1 MMKEECDYISY
12 HGKVTNIRDN
22 VDKDYIY
29 FDIGQFEFFID
40 NNGNNRVRPTY
51 FSARVIKKINKY
63 LKMSLNMDV
72 IVKGIPKAYVDK
84 KGYRQNYIHITE
96 INNIAIKD
104 IMEEK
109 YYTDKEGNEYWNG
122 KLIPEPE
129 SWDMNN
135 PEQKALSDW
144 LDSFS

>member
-51 FSARVIKKINKY
+51 FSARVIKMTIN
-63 LKMSLNMDV
+63 
-72 IVKGIPKAYVDK
+72 
-84 KGYRQNYIHITE
+84 
-96 INNIAIKD
+96 
-104 IMEEK
+104 
-109 YYTDKEGNEYWNG
+109 
-122 KLIPEPE
+122 
-129 SWDMNN
+129 
-135 PEQKALSDW
+135 
-144 LDSFS
+144 